1 MIRVTRLSVAWT
13 SLVGL
18 NLLAT
23 VACSSGGADGTP
35 RTPQISTT
43 NQAGGGPGAVSL
55 GGMPGLGGGGSGALG
70 SGGKASLGSGGT
82 LSAGGSMALGSGGVV
97 ASGFGGN
104 PSSGGTGN
112 ALTTGGSGGN
122 STQTSQLNGFRVELP
137 CIPVFYEPQSCETL
151 PEVASQQHVLKF
163 GGNPGTVYEVTLR
176 VRGLVEPSSYPG
188 GVVDGSF
195 VVGGAPVPESHVLT
209 LQLGVAAPK
218 QDYFFNNHDYIGDEV
233 YKIDYNAVVM
243 IEGGSMLTFTAVDA
257 NADQPK
263 NYHEYV
269 VAGVAP
275 APLPF
280 DGEFIQF
287 NVVSVNPPL

>member
-1 MIRVTRLSVAWT
+1 
-13 SLVGL
+13 
-18 NLLAT
+18 
-23 VACSSGGADGTP
+23 
-35 RTPQISTT
+35 
-43 NQAGGGPGAVSL
+43 
-55 GGMPGLGGGGSGALG
+55 
-70 SGGKASLGSGGT
+70 
-82 LSAGGSMALGSGGVV
+82 MALGSGGVV

-122 STQTSQLNGFRVELP
+122 SPQTSQLDGFRVELP

-218 QDYFFNNHDYIGDEV
+218 QDYFFNNHACDGRIRTRAYSYPDACPRRRRQSHCGARPGRSSNRGRNGQES
-233 YKIDYNAVVM
+233 ACP
-243 IEGGSMLTFTAVDA
+243 TAVGERCTGRKSGQRRGSRIFRIVA
-257 NADQPK
+257 WVEQSHESRDQRCR
-263 NYHEYV
+263 YHSGRCNI
-269 VAGVAP
+269 AARG
-275 APLPF
+275 
-280 DGEFIQF
+280 
-287 NVVSVNPPL
+287 